1 MESRALQALEL
12 SKVLAYLAGF
22 AVSEAGRDACLALR
36 PLGDPSQARRQA
48 SLFEQ
53 GRLWMQRAERKPEP
67 FPPLEGLLAFVETPT
82 AILDVDGLWALRRS
96 LELARDLRL
105 DMLQDA
111 GAGLWPLWRERCESF
126 ALPAKTLSALG
137 RCLSDDGL
145 LRDEASPELAL
156 VRGELRALHRQCSKK
171 VKEYAA
177 EYNILHFLQDEF
189 MTLSSDRYV
198 LPLKTNF
205 KGRLQGVIH
214 DYSQTGET
222 CYFEPL
228 FLVELN
234 NRLQTLKREE
244 REEER
249 KVLIFL
255 TSLIRDEALDIRA
268 CSAFLVDVDVLCAK
282 AGLADCYDGRMIEF
296 DDGRGVLLRKARH
309 PLLALAASKVGREA
323 LALFLRGRDEGG
335 EIPPASAGRMQAVV
349 PSDIELRPEQ
359 KALVISGGNA
369 GGKTV
374 CLKTLGLIALA
385 ASAGLPVP
393 VAEGSVLPFW
403 RRVYAFIGDEQSLDD
418 HLSTF
423 TAQISHL
430 SRVWD
435 ELGPES
441 LVILD
446 EFGAGTDPSQGA
458 ALAQAVLDGILERGA
473 YAAAATHFPALK
485 AYAMS
490 APGVRAASVLF
501 EPKTGKPLFTLV
513 YDQVGASRAL
523 DVAREHGLP
532 VDVLRRAEQ
541 YLLAG
546 GEDTSALV
554 ERLNELAVAREGE
567 IARLEK
573 ERAAFA
579 EKRKKLDERFAAERD
594 KLIAGIQDRVA
605 EVLAAWKTQRNSH
618 KQTLKELA
626 AVRADLLA
634 GPESEREEKTPL
646 DLAGVQVGDRLRH
659 IPWKRSGVVLEVDV
673 RKGRVRLNMDGVG
686 LWAGAADL
694 EADRGGAKS
703 PAKGGGVLVVT
714 AGSPIPLRLD
724 LRGRR
729 ADEALAE
736 TEKFLDGAILRGS
749 AEVEIVH
756 GKGTGALRREIHAF
770 LKNYPGVASFRLA
783 DEEHGGD
790 GVTLAV
796 LK

>member
-1 MESRALQALEL
+1 MDSRALQALEL

-22 AVSEAGRDACLALR
+22 AVSEAGRAACLALR
-36 PLGDPSQARRQA
+36 PVDDRAEARRQA
-48 SLFEQ
+48 VLFEQ
-53 GRLWMQRAERKPEP
+53 GRLWMQRAERSPEA
-67 FPPLEGLLAFVETPT
+67 FPPIAGLLTHVEAPAAF
-82 AILDVDGLWALRRS
+82 LDLEDLWALRRA
-96 LELARDLRL
+96 LELVRGLHA
-105 DMLQDA
+105 DMLREL
-111 GAGLWPLWRERCESF
+111 GADLWPLWRERCESF

-156 VRGELRALHRQCSKK
+156 VRGELRSLHRQCSKK

-255 TSLIRDEALDIRA
+255 SSLVRDEALDIRA
-268 CSAFLVDVDVLCAK
+268 CAEFLVDVDVLCAK
-282 AGLADCYDGRMIEF
+282 AGLAGCYDGRMIEF
-296 DDGRGVLLRKARH
+296 DEGRGVLLRKARH
-309 PLLALAASKVGREA
+309 PLLALAASKSGREA
-323 LALFLRGRDEGG
+323 LAAFLNGREEGG
-335 EIPPASAGRMQAVV
+335 DASASSTEKGRSVV
-349 PSDIELRPEQ
+349 PSDIELHPGQ
-359 KALVISGGNA
+359 KTLVISGGNA

-385 ASAGLPVP
+385 AASGIPVP

-403 RRVYAFIGDEQSLDD
+403 RKVHAFIGDEQSLDD

-430 SRVWD
+430 SRIWE
-435 ELGPES
+435 ELGPDS
-441 LVILD
+441 LIILD

-458 ALAQAVLDGILERGA
+458 ALAQAVLDGILERGS

-501 EPKTGKPLFTLV
+501 DPKTGRPLFSLV

-523 DVAREHGLP
+523 DVAKEHGLP

-554 ERLNELAVAREGE
+554 ERLNTLAVAREGE
-567 IARLEK
+567 IAKLEK
-573 ERAAFA
+573 ERASYA
-579 EKRKKLDERFAAERD
+579 EKRKKLDERFAVERER
-594 KLIAGIQDRVA
+594 LITGIRDRTV
-605 EVLAAWKTQRNSH
+605 EVLDAWKTQRSSH
-618 KQTLKELA
+618 KQTLKELGNI
-626 AVRADLLA
+626 RRDLVA
-634 GPESEREEKTPL
+634 GPESEREERPVM
-646 DLAGVQVGDRLRH
+646 DASEIRVGDRLRH
-659 IPWKRSGVVLEVDV
+659 TPWKRSGVVLEVDV

-686 LWAGAADL
+686 LWAGVADL
-694 EADRGGAKS
+694 EPEQGGRKTPTAGEVKS
-703 PAKGGGVLVVT
+703 VT
-714 AGSPIPLRLD
+714 VGSPIPLRLD

-749 AEVEIVH
+749 SEVEIVH

-770 LKNYPGVASFRLA
+770 LKTFPGVASFRLA

-790 GVTLAV
+790 GMTVAV